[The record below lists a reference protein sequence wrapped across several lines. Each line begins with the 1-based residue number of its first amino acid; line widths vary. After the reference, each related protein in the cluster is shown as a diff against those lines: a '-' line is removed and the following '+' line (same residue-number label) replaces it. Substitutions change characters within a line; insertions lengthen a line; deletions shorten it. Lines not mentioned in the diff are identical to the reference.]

1 MKEFF
6 NRLFIVFK
14 GGDTWLDDKKP
25 IKTEKETDDSIIFID
40 PDPYAYLDEK

>member
-6 NRLFIVFK
+6 NRLFFVMK
-14 GGDTWLDDKKP
+14 GGDPWLDDNEH
-25 IKTEKETDDSIIFID
+25 IKTEKETNDSIIFID